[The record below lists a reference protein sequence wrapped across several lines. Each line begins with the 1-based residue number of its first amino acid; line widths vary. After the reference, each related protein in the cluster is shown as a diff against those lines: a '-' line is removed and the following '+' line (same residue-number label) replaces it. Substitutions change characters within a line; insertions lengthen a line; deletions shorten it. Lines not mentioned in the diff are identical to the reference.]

1 MSLND
6 LLPDP
11 DRPSGHT
18 WSFVLWPRQ
27 WTANNLLDSLNLD
40 SLNWEIHPFQSEK
53 INEIPRD
60 PGIYSFVVQPG
71 IANYPYCSYLMYV
84 GMTKRPLNVRFKEY
98 FREKRNATTGR
109 PKLLKMLNVYEDYL
123 HFCCSAIEEIG
134 RIEAIEKALLN
145 AFIPPCND
153 QYPAEISRVMRA
165 FP

>member
-11 DRPSGHT
+11 NKPSGHA

-27 WTANNLLDSLNLD
+27 WASYNLSDLF
-40 SLNWEIHPFQSEK
+40 NWEIHPFQQDQ
-53 INEIPRD
+53 IDEIPKD

-71 IANYPYCSYLMYV
+71 IADHPYCSYLMYV
-84 GMTKRPLNVRFKEY
+84 GMTERPLRERFTEY
-98 FREKRNATTGR
+98 FREKRDATNGR
-109 PKLLKMLNVYEDYL
+109 PKLLKMLNVYQDYL
-123 HFCCSAIEEIG
+123 HFCCSAIAETERIKEI
-134 RIEAIEKALLN
+134 EDELLN

-153 QYPAEISRVMRA
+153 QYPTEISRVMKA

>member
-11 DRPSGHT
+11 DKPSGHR
-18 WSFVLWPRQ
+18 WSFVLWPQQ
-27 WTANNLLDSLNLD
+27 WEAHNLSDLF
-40 SLNWEIHPFQSEK
+40 NWEIHPFKREQ
-53 INEIPRD
+53 IDEIPRE

-84 GMTKRPLNVRFKEY
+84 GMTERPLRERFREY
-98 FREKRNATTGR
+98 FSEKYNAIDGR
-109 PKLLKMLNVYEDYL
+109 PKIVKLLNVYQDYL
-123 HFCCSAIEEIG
+123 HFCCLTIAETERIKEIEDE
-134 RIEAIEKALLN
+134 LLN

-153 QYPAEISRVMRA
+153 QYPTEISRVMKA